1 MAEKQIF
8 DVLLEKHENSEATGI
23 TIPFDV
29 EKVFGA
35 KRVPVKVSVNGAEYR
50 STIFRMGGRYMMAVP
65 RAFREAAGVKAGETI
80 TVAIERDTE
89 PRVVEPTQDLAEA
102 LSENPEANASWDKL
116 SYTHKK
122 EFVAVIEDA
131 KREETRVRRVQKT
144 IEELLTKYNKK

>member
-8 DVLLEKHENSEATGI
+8 DALLEKHEKSEATGI

-35 KRVPVKVSVNGAEYR
+35 KRVPVKVRINDAEHR
-50 STIFRMGGRYMMAVP
+50 STIFKRNGKYMLAVP
-65 RAFREAAGVKAGETI
+65 KHFREAAVVKGGETV
-80 TVAIERDTE
+80 TVEIERDFA
-89 PRVVEPTQDLAEA
+89 PRVIEPTKDLAEA
-102 LSENPEANASWDKL
+102 LNENPDAQANWEKL

-122 EFVAVIEDA
+122 EFVVVIEEA
-131 KREETRVRRVQKT
+131 KREETRARRVQKV